1 MGYLA
6 IILTEMTA
14 SSLDKLIARLDETG
28 AAGRAARKF
37 IVSRRV
43 RVRLRR
49 QSTGARWTPLGHIEL
64 NPSQLE
70 DEVYALSLIVH
81 EVCHLKQG
89 IFGALSV
96 RGELEAWQEQFA
108 YLRSLTGKYS
118 NSSSQ
123 QALIEELM
131 GLALD
136 DRADLTRARSLMR
149 KYAGK
154 KYRIG
159 WLPSYPLGK
168 EIRGW
173 MRGK

>member
-1 MGYLA
+1 MTYLA
-6 IILTEMTA
+6 IILVEMTA
-14 SSLDKLIARLDETG
+14 SSLEKLLAQLDETG
-28 AAGRAARKF
+28 AAGRAAREYM
-37 IVSRRV
+37 V
-43 RVRLRR
+43 RHHVRIHLHR

-81 EVCHLKQG
+81 EVCHLRQG

-108 YLRSLTGKYS
+108 NLRSMTGKYS

-123 QALIEELM
+123 QAIIEEMM
-131 GLALD
+131 GLSLD
-136 DRADLTRARSLMR
+136 DRADLTRARFLMR
-149 KYAGK
+149 KYAGTM
-154 KYRIG
+154 YRIG
-159 WLPSYPLGK
+159 WLPPYPLGR
-168 EIRGW
+168 EIRAW